1 MLWFNE
7 ITFEHKSGY
16 THIHFYY
23 ILSIK
28 IYIIRISKVFAI
40 ILNKNNSLSLSDSKI
55 TSI

>member
-1 MLWFNE
+1 MWFDA
-7 ITFEHKSGY
+7 ITFGHKSGY

-28 IYIIRISKVFAI
+28 MYIIRISKVFAI

-55 TSI
+55 MCI